1 MNDNYEPNLGI
12 HDMRRDTTGLPKTL
26 ADKINNNICMKGGG
40 GSTNITYTGIDPE
53 FKPYLERALADVT
66 ARYEGDVAT
75 GPEAVVAG
83 LDPRQ
88 EESLAL
94 QEQLG
99 RQATTGTGIYDTR
112 AAQQADLQ
120 KLMGTSLGAAS
131 GAQALGSARSQR
143 AMQSALADRSLEF
156 ARERQEQAKRGI
168 EMIGDV
174 GTTRQ
179 KVAQQRL
186 DAPHTSASRYFGYL
200 SQVLLN
206 NQRQETS
213 GGGGK

>member
-1 MNDNYEPNLGI
+1 MNDYEPHLGLY
-12 HDMRRDTTGLPKTL
+12 DMRKDTTGLPESL
-26 ADKINNNICMKGGG
+26 ANKINSSICMKGGG
-40 GSTNITYTGIDPE
+40 GGGTNITYTGIDPE

-66 ARYEGDVAT
+66 ARYEGDVAA

-99 RQATTGTGIYDTR
+99 RQAATGTGIYDTR
-112 AAQQADLQ
+112 AAQQRDLQ
-120 KLMGTSLGAAS
+120 NLMGTSLGAAS
-131 GAQALGSARSQR
+131 GAGSLGSARSQR
-143 AMQSALADRSLEF
+143 AMQSALADRSLGMLEK
-156 ARERQEQAKRGI
+156 RQQQAMRGV
-168 EMIGDV
+168 EMMGDV

-186 DAPHTSASRYFGYL
+186 DAPHTSAQRYFGYL
-200 SQVLLN
+200 SGAPQQ
-206 NQRQETS
+206 QRQETS